1 MSINTKQE
9 AQKPSRID
17 CKIPSRASHNDK
29 QEEAEGGPEPSET
42 KDSSRHRGWEVGVDK
57 VPADIPL
64 GDST

>member
-29 QEEAEGGPEPSET
+29 QEEEG
-42 KDSSRHRGWEVGVDK
+42 DQNQARQRIRHVIEVGRLELIK
-57 VPADIPL
+57 YQQI
-64 GDST
+64 SR